1 MTYAQLVDDWR
12 ASTDRV
18 AAEQGV
24 EWPHAADDIVSRV
37 AAYLKPAAASATRR
51 CRDPAGL
58 VGSGLGLVS
67 KLGGR
72 KTPVDEGIG
81 GRGRWTACGSGWFRP
96 IREAKRDRSR
106 NWQRLVVAER
116 DAVLQTYRRTDAL
129 LQQTQQDYRSRDHEY
144 LAARAALE
152 ASFAEANALRR
163 EPGIGTSQP

>member
-37 AAYLKPAAASATRR
+37 AAYLKPAAASAP
-51 CRDPAGL
+51 DVAAIAAGL

-72 KTPVDEGIG
+72 KTPVDEGIA

-96 IREAKRDRSR
+96 ILRDRSR
-106 NWQRLVVAER
+106 KQRLVVAER

-152 ASFAEANALRR
+152 ASFAETNALRR
-163 EPGIGTSQP
+163 KVRNRYVMP